1 MGERSKFQPRNEWP
15 NWISEPLERV
25 GIGRYETVET
35 ILPKIEDLGLTVL
48 AMEEDWG
55 GMMSTYPLY
64 YVAVTDLKDE
74 SSIRGEYWSETD
86 YAEALAWATARVLD
100 DRATR
105 ERQRLERLASTE
117 PDEYTLREF
126 GLTLAA
132 ARFYLR
138 NRALPEDA
146 PTQEFAADILVG
158 DEVIARVATP
168 FPRGTSK
175 WDADKETQFQDTVR
189 ELAKACD
196 LRGRRGPVRLVLDPG
211 TMQQVAEDVDRR
223 T

>member
-35 ILPKIEDLGLTVL
+35 ILPKIEDLGLEVL

-55 GMMSTYPLY
+55 GMLSTYPLY
-64 YVAVTDLKDE
+64 YAAVTDPKNE
-74 SSIRGEYWSETD
+74 SSIRGEYWSEPD

-100 DRATR
+100 DRASR

-126 GLTLAA
+126 GPTLAA
-132 ARFYLR
+132 ARILLR
-138 NRALPEDA
+138 NRGLPGDA

-168 FPRGTSK
+168 FSR
-175 WDADKETQFQDTVR
+175 
-189 ELAKACD
+189 
-196 LRGRRGPVRLVLDPG
+196 
-211 TMQQVAEDVDRR
+211 
-223 T
+223 